1 MNLQDIKTKT
11 GKTLQ
16 DFSVP
21 EKLLKN
27 DPQLVELILKSESMD
42 DGERQYWFNLS
53 EVMNSEQ
60 TEKLRDILVRERQKL
75 AEIDAKYSQGE
86 KKEDPAMLF
95 QRAQEAG
102 ARRAEQRHELKAKE
116 SAFEQEEEKHQE
128 ELLEKELANL

>member
-11 GKTLQ
+11 GKTLK

-21 EKLLKN
+21 EKLIKK
-27 DPQLVELILKSESMD
+27 DSPLVQLILESESMD

-60 TEKLRDILVRERQKL
+60 VEKLRDILVREKQKL
-75 AEIDAKYSQGE
+75 AEIEAKYSQPG
-86 KKEDPAMLF
+86 KKEDPAMAF

-102 ARRAEQRHELKAKE
+102 ARRAEQREELKEKE
-116 SAFEQEEEKHQE
+116 ASFEAEEDKHQE
-128 ELLEKELANL
+128 DLLDKELANM